1 MDRET
6 RVGVRAQ
13 WEWILR
19 ALRGFRA
26 GFRRGWHFCDD
37 EQPPR
42 SVTAEEV
49 LRAQAFLLMY
59 ERDEARA
66 GEDAPPWKRLR
77 GATASGASY
86 GEDGVG
92 SWGGEGGLGPSEN
105 GGGRGVEE
113 PVRAAR
119 VQCKRR

>member
-49 LRAQAFLLMY
+49 LRAQAFLLMC

-66 GEDAPPWKRLR
+66 GEDAPRWKRLR

-92 SWGGEGGLGPSEN
+92 SRGGEGGLGPSEN

-119 VQCKRR
+119 A